1 MNLPFMIPEFPQ
13 FKKLELS
20 DRKDLEKFTSKF
32 PPYSDFNF
40 VSMWAW
46 DTKGEMQISQ
56 LNGNLVVQFTDYI
69 NGKPFFSF
77 LGDSLVLDTIKTL
90 LDFSKKNFDKIKL
103 KLVPEKCVER
113 VSLDE
118 FDVVSDENAYDYV
131 YEVSHLANMHNWT
144 QNTSGKQ
151 VRSFVRS
158 FPNYVVKH
166 NSVKEVKKQDYLD
179 IFNKWA
185 QNKNIKESVIL
196 NEYIALNRIFKEG
209 LE

>member
-90 LDFSKKNFDKIKL
+90 LDFSKKNF
-103 KLVPEKCVER
+103 V
-113 VSLDE
+113 
-118 FDVVSDENAYDYV
+118 
-131 YEVSHLANMHNWT
+131 
-144 QNTSGKQ
+144 
-151 VRSFVRS
+151 
-158 FPNYVVKH
+158 
-166 NSVKEVKKQDYLD
+166 
-179 IFNKWA
+179 
-185 QNKNIKESVIL
+185 
-196 NEYIALNRIFKEG
+196 ALI
-209 LE
+209 